1 MVKKGTCGLCQGGCA
16 VVYTIED
23 GKIVKAEPDKRISER
38 KVMSERSIGTRYSL
52 WGGAYQTSID
62 QSW

>member
-23 GKIVKAEPDKRISER
+23 GKIVKAEPDKESPKGRLCPEHWYQIFF
-38 KVMSERSIGTRYSL
+38 MGRSVSNVH
-52 WGGAYQTSID
+52 
-62 QSW
+62 